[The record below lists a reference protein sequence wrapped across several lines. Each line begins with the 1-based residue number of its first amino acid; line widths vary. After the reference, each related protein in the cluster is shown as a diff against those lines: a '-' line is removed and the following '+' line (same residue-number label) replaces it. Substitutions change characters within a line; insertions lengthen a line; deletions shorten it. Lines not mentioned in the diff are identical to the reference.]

1 MKVFFNYFNHL
12 KQDLNYYLKM
22 GFVNEPGSG
31 LSCDELLEIS
41 DGVVFV
47 ALDADLLPESIVDS
61 DFDHAGSKLKYYIYK
76 SDYDIWYKKFR
87 SCWKQI
93 EIFFNCWQIKY
104 FDHAT
109 NKFKYS

>member
-1 MKVFFNYFNHL
+1 MPI
-12 KQDLNYYLKM
+12 

-61 DFDHAGSKLKYYIYK
+61 DFDHAGNKYLL
-76 SDYDIWYKKFR
+76 
-87 SCWKQI
+87 
-93 EIFFNCWQIKY
+93 N
-104 FDHAT
+104 
-109 NKFKYS
+109 